1 MMLRLACKARMKSCP
16 FWAHNVPARI
26 DYLAI
31 DEHTTGQTGTHNVKK
46 HTINITNHVCVWL

>member
-1 MMLRLACKARMKSCP
+1 MKSCP

-46 HTINITNHVCVWL
+46 TYDKYYKSRLRVVVILRVFDM